1 MTKIIEFNNNSN
13 NSETNKRLEKMLL
26 LYSQTKDE
34 KYLKSLNILY
44 NLKRVEYEII
54 IQTEKDQ
61 EWKQNWGM
69 GFWFV
74 LNEFNT
80 KPMIKD
86 FMAKHM
92 LEEIYREDKEF
103 NIEKYLHS
111 RFRSKEAFLK
121 IGIKNYILNSI
132 YGYDEC
138 LNGYLTV
145 HHELLEDIE
154 NKLNGIIL
162 NWDKYEIANKKTFE
176 QLLDVTDEFVKATN
190 CCFSTVELA
199 YYLKF
204 ALGYE
209 WSEEF
214 SELVDD
220 DMGVSDEE
228 FYKFMFEN
236 LDLQAQKILLDYRKC
251 IEKYENTLE
260 YPDAY
265 LIEQSRIK
273 KLQLKKNNLK

>member
-1 MTKIIEFNNNSN
+1 MAEIIEFNKNNNSN
-13 NSETNKRLEKMLL
+13 ETNNRLEKILL
-26 LYSQTKDE
+26 LYNQTKDE
-34 KYLKSLNILY
+34 KYLETLDMLY

-54 IQTEKDQ
+54 IQKEEDQ

-92 LEEIYREDKEF
+92 LEEIYKEDKEF

-111 RFRSKEAFLK
+111 RFNSKEALLK
-121 IGIKNYILNSI
+121 IGIKNYILGSI
-132 YGYDEC
+132 YGYDES
-138 LNGYLTV
+138 LSGYLTV
-145 HHELLEDIE
+145 HPELLGDVE
-154 NKLNGIIL
+154 KRLNRIIL
-162 NWDKYEIANKKTFE
+162 NWDKYEFANKKTFE
-176 QLLDVTDEFVKATN
+176 QLLDVTDEFVKETD
-190 CCFSTVELA
+190 CFFSTVELA

-209 WSEEF
+209 WAEEF
-214 SELVDD
+214 RELVDD
-220 DMGVSDEE
+220 DTGVSDEE
-228 FYKFMFEN
+228 FYRFMFEN
-236 LDLQAQKILLDYRKC
+236 LDLQAQKTLLDYRRC
-251 IEKYENTLE
+251 IKKYENNQE

-273 KLQLKKNNLK
+273 KLQLKKNELK